1 MLPRAVDLARLSEEQ
16 LREEAN
22 RRKLGP
28 LPSDGKRELLA
39 RLRGEVSPGA
49 DFLPRLIRTDW
60 RPGEWCL
67 AVWEHDWTRRT
78 AAGIPD
84 TWYGLVVKANA
95 DGTLVVAFTDDDDQF
110 DVRPGELR
118 ALDRSLTG
126 CSKGVRWARARLEE
140 HGTATADALDRLV
153 EPPRRGG

>member
-67 AVWEHDWTRRT
+67 GVWDHDWNRT
-78 AAGIPD
+78 AEGIPK

-95 DGTLVVAFTDDDDQF
+95 DGTLVVAFTDDDDQD

-118 ALDRSLTG
+118 ALDRSLTSCSRG
-126 CSKGVRWARARLEE
+126 CGAR
-140 HGTATADALDRLV
+140 
-153 EPPRRGG
+153 

>member
-84 TWYGLVVKANA
+84 T
-95 DGTLVVAFTDDDDQF
+95 
-110 DVRPGELR
+110 
-118 ALDRSLTG
+118 
-126 CSKGVRWARARLEE
+126 
-140 HGTATADALDRLV
+140 
-153 EPPRRGG
+153 